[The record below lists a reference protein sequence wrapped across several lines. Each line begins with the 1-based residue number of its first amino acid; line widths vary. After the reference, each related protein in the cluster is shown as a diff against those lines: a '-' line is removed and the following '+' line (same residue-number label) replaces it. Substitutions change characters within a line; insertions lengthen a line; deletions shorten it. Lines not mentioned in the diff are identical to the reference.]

1 MAEKRK
7 SPDEKHKEYFSRVNF
22 ALTDCGRIVLLHLL
36 EQRVV
41 DLTPKAHPT
50 QPWSLDEFLYE
61 NRNNNLLSTCR
72 DKQKSN
78 ILYPGF
84 SKKTDLDKWDIPL
97 LVSVLLNACKLDD
110 GNNLHSQLRHD
121 IINLKNLRN
130 KMDHKGTSTLSKEL
144 YKWYF
149 GRILGAVTRI
159 CDYMQEQDFKE
170 SLLTELAKYGSLRHT
185 YKNGLISEFDCKPVD
200 IVNDADAA
208 VVSGL
213 QQLEKII
220 KKQGLSVKIPVL
232 QVFIFFRNYNK
243 EDEQSITEHLHR
255 IFSEALENDTE
266 LPDDRTLNQ
275 LEVAVK
281 SLLAK
286 LFDEKKILTKVNKGC
301 LILSIQCNDLDAVIS
316 LIEDSLSGKLGRF
329 FEPLEELMR
338 TDAGYKLFEVDVGI
352 TSQSCWALLTEMFYE
367 VSDKCDQ
374 RCFTV
379 ESIVQDDGIAV
390 RIQVFL
396 QSIKEK
402 ENLQQSFSSVEK
414 QEICKKIEEL
424 LAFDLDQPG
433 MDMVLLPS
441 IINEGTSRTPPKNL
455 LEKKKTMMHEPLKHR
470 VEAREKIRHSQVKNS
485 SEDKKTH
492 RIDISGEFSRPGK
505 LNLVSLVQ
513 DASHISKKPKKT
525 VRFGG
530 AKKKKPMKQEL
541 LRDGIEPKGT
551 RNHSLI
557 KNKDNDKENGDHIP
571 FNTNPKHPA
580 RFLPLKQEKTPTPG
594 LLQNR
599 MPSTKKKRYSLKT
612 TMMRTLN
619 ALWSDQNM
627 NSTAKS

>member
-1 MAEKRK
+1 VSLMKYYRHLTQFGENNEVDKGGDYCPQSSYRIRFDRMAEKRK

-200 IVNDADAA
+200 IVND
-208 VVSGL
+208 
-213 QQLEKII
+213 
-220 KKQGLSVKIPVL
+220 VL

-286 LFDEKKILTKVNKGC
+286 LFDV
-301 LILSIQCNDLDAVIS
+301 
-316 LIEDSLSGKLGRF
+316 
-329 FEPLEELMR
+329 
-338 TDAGYKLFEVDVGI
+338 
-352 TSQSCWALLTEMFYE
+352 YE

-485 SEDKKTH
+485 SEDKK
-492 RIDISGEFSRPGK
+492 
-505 LNLVSLVQ
+505 
-513 DASHISKKPKKT
+513 
-525 VRFGG
+525 
-530 AKKKKPMKQEL
+530 
-541 LRDGIEPKGT
+541 
-551 RNHSLI
+551 
-557 KNKDNDKENGDHIP
+557 
-571 FNTNPKHPA
+571 
-580 RFLPLKQEKTPTPG
+580 
-594 LLQNR
+594 
-599 MPSTKKKRYSLKT
+599 
-612 TMMRTLN
+612 
-619 ALWSDQNM
+619 
-627 NSTAKS
+627 